1 MIAFG
6 TSGWRGHLAYDF
18 TFEGVSCVVKAIAEV
33 VKKDPRGAN
42 GVIIGRDPRFLGDK
56 FARDTARILAA
67 EGVTAYLVER
77 DVPTPVLAHA
87 VIHNELAGAINFTAS
102 HNPSDY
108 GGIKFSMSTGGPALP
123 HVTREIADLANQL
136 LNSGWKPR
144 FSEDYRTMDP
154 LEAYFDSIE
163 RIIDFSLLRNHKYAV
178 NPLYGTAGG
187 VLDALLERNGVDYDI
202 INDYRDAAFGGY
214 PPEPAP
220 EYIQDFIDFI
230 QPEHTLGLMCD
241 GDGDRFGI
249 LTNDGTVLNPND
261 VATVL
266 AWYLIREKQFP
277 GGTGRSVATTHML
290 DRVAAHNGRE
300 YFETPVGF
308 KWLGEL
314 ITQDKIA
321 LGAEESAGLSVFGH
335 VPEKDGIIAVLL
347 VAEALAFYEK
357 DFFRVLADIHATVG
371 SLTCKRINVALE
383 GVDMAQ
389 LKARLSHD
397 TERVDSFSVQE
408 VNRADGIKF
417 LFGDDRWILVRL
429 SGTEPV
435 ARVYAE
441 SGDAVE
447 VEQLLEAGKNYL
459 LGQ

>member
-1 MIAFG
+1 
-6 TSGWRGHLAYDF
+6 
-18 TFEGVSCVVKAIAEV
+18 
-33 VKKDPRGAN
+33 
-42 GVIIGRDPRFLGDK
+42 
-56 FARDTARILAA
+56 
-67 EGVTAYLVER
+67 
-77 DVPTPVLAHA
+77 
-87 VIHNELAGAINFTAS
+87 
-102 HNPSDY
+102 
-108 GGIKFSMSTGGPALP
+108 
-123 HVTREIADLANQL
+123 
-136 LNSGWKPR
+136 
-144 FSEDYRTMDP
+144 
-154 LEAYFDSIE
+154 
-163 RIIDFSLLRNHKYAV
+163 
-178 NPLYGTAGG
+178 
-187 VLDALLERNGVDYDI
+187 
-202 INDYRDAAFGGY
+202 
-214 PPEPAP
+214 
-220 EYIQDFIDFI
+220 
-230 QPEHTLGLMCD
+230 MCD

-357 DFFRVLADIHATVG
+357 DFFRVLADIHETVG

-397 TERVDSFSVQE
+397 TERVGSFSVQE

>member
-187 VLDALLERNGVDYDI
+187 FWMPCWSAMGWTTTLL
-202 INDYRDAAFGGY
+202 
-214 PPEPAP
+214 
-220 EYIQDFIDFI
+220 
-230 QPEHTLGLMCD
+230 
-241 GDGDRFGI
+241 
-249 LTNDGTVLNPND
+249 
-261 VATVL
+261 
-266 AWYLIREKQFP
+266 
-277 GGTGRSVATTHML
+277 TTIGML
-290 DRVAAHNGRE
+290 
-300 YFETPVGF
+300 
-308 KWLGEL
+308 
-314 ITQDKIA
+314 
-321 LGAEESAGLSVFGH
+321 
-335 VPEKDGIIAVLL
+335 LL
-347 VAEALAFYEK
+347 VA
-357 DFFRVLADIHATVG
+357 I
-371 SLTCKRINVALE
+371 
-383 GVDMAQ
+383 
-389 LKARLSHD
+389 RLSRH
-397 TERVDSFSVQE
+397 RSIFRISS
-408 VNRADGIKF
+408 
-417 LFGDDRWILVRL
+417 ILSSRNTPL
-429 SGTEPV
+429 
-435 ARVYAE
+435 A
-441 SGDAVE
+441 
-447 VEQLLEAGKNYL
+447 
-459 LGQ
+459 